1 MGPRWK
7 NHGYVNLTPVT
18 PKGSV
23 KTMVPSEPWWKDDKE
38 VRKQRMIRWRAAKVA
53 GRTEGKRR
61 QDIHIGT
68 VRLKSRR
75 NAQKE
80 PSDKGQFMDI
90 CLRTW
95 IGSKEGPARKAEVYV
110 NAAHFKTMS
119 FDERAVRIEQKALK
133 CQLGYEV
140 EMQI

>member
-1 MGPRWK
+1 MMGPRCK

-23 KTMVPSEPWWKDDKE
+23 GTMVPSEPWWKDDKE
-38 VRKQRMIRWRAAKVA
+38 VRKQRIIRWRSAKVA

-61 QDIHIGT
+61 QDIHIGIVT
-68 VRLKSRR
+68 LKSRR

-80 PSDKGQFMDI
+80 PSDKVMDI
-90 CLRTW
+90 YLRTW
-95 IGSKEGPARKAEVYV
+95 IGSKEGPPRKAEVKV